1 MLNGARMRPPED
13 LIPLCERREETS
25 KAKLAAFGAALVLAV
40 SSQASAQGTS
50 SLKAPPHMTR
60 AKLVTWCR
68 NHPKATADCKDVRA
82 DNREVRSD
90 RKEVLADRKGVKA
103 DVKAGDKK
111 EARQDAKELKSDRKD
126 LRQDRKDRQKDVRD
140 IRKDAKK

>member
-1 MLNGARMRPPED
+1 M
-13 LIPLCERREETS
+13 S
-25 KAKLAAFGAALVLAV
+25 KAKLAALAAALVLAV

-60 AKLVTWCR
+60 AKLTTWCN
-68 NHPKATADCKDVRA
+68 NHPLATTVCKEVRA
-82 DNREVRSD
+82 DNRELRAD
-90 RKEVLADRKGVKA
+90 RHEVLADRKEVKA

-111 EARQDAKELKSDRKD
+111 EAKQDAKELKSDRKD
-126 LRQDRKDRQKDVRD
+126 LKQDRKDRQKDVRD